1 MMNRRDFIKSAAA
14 AAGVLLSPL
23 HGHAIAQTDAAGEGA
38 QSPGRNPFLI
48 GGFAPVRDEVT
59 IENLPVRGQIP
70 RDIVGVYMRNGPNP
84 AYPPISY
91 FYPFDGDGMIHALY
105 FENGRVSYRNRFVN
119 TAGLKAERRAGR
131 AIYGGLFKPIP
142 PDPAFVA
149 PDGDPSPFKKVANT
163 HVIRHAGRYLALRED
178 DLPYEVTRE
187 LETVG
192 KWDFYGAV
200 RDTVTAHPKIDA
212 ATGELFMFR
221 YSARPPYL
229 VLRVVDPSGRLV
241 RQEPLDLP
249 AAFVVHDMAITTNH
263 VLLFL
268 CPFVMEPE
276 KATRG
281 EPFFNWQPERGT
293 RIAVVRRDGTGQT
306 LWFATEAFFMFHFMN
321 AHETESGIVTEYC
334 QFPSL
339 PSVGNLPALWRMT
352 LDFKTG
358 NARRQQVDE
367 RPGEFPRVDSRIW
380 GRPYRYGWLPVVTQK
395 KRAPGTWS
403 ALARYDFKTGAI
415 ATHDF
420 GPGREVDEPVF
431 VARSGRKDEGDGW
444 IMTYVYDA
452 ATDRSTFVILDARES
467 ERAPIAEIA
476 LSRRVPHG
484 FHGDWMPA
492 ESPHAM

>member
-1 MMNRRDFIKSAAA
+1 MLNRRDLLRTAAVST
-14 AAGVLLSPL
+14 AAGVLLSHP
-23 HGHAIAQTDAAGEGA
+23 HGHAIAQTVAAGERA
-38 QSPGRNPFLI
+38 RSPASNPFLL
-48 GGFAPVRDEVT
+48 GGFAPVQDELTV
-59 IENLPVRGQIP
+59 ESLPLRGEIP

-105 FENGRVSYRNRFVN
+105 FENGRVSYRNRFVD
-119 TAGLKAERRAGR
+119 TAGLKAERRAGH

-142 PDPAFVA
+142 PDPAFVP

-163 HVIRHAGRYLALRED
+163 HVIRHGGRYLALRED
-178 DLPYEVTRE
+178 DLPYEMTRE

-192 KWDFYGAV
+192 KWDFHGAV
-200 RDTVTAHPKIDA
+200 RDTVTAHPKIDP

-241 RQEPLDLP
+241 RQVPLDVP
-249 AAFVVHDMAITTNH
+249 AAFVVHDLAITSNH
-263 VLLFL
+263 VVFFL
-268 CPFVMEPE
+268 CPFVMEPDV
-276 KATRG
+276 ADRG
-281 EPFFNWQPERGT
+281 APFFDWQPERGT
-293 RIAVVRRDGTGQT
+293 RIAVIRRDGAGPT
-306 LWFATEAFFMFHFMN
+306 LWFATEPFFMFHFMN
-321 AHETESGIVTEYC
+321 AHETENGIATEYC
-334 QFPSL
+334 QFASL
-339 PSVGNLPALWRMT
+339 PNAGNPPALWRMT

-358 NARRQQVDE
+358 GAKREQLDE
-367 RPGEFPRVDSRIW
+367 RPGEFPRVDPRTW
-380 GRPYRYGWLPVVTQK
+380 GRPYRYGWLPVATQQ

-420 GPGREVDEPVF
+420 GPGREIDEPVF
-431 VARSGRKDEGDGW
+431 VARSGSNGEGDGW

-452 ATDRSTFVILDARES
+452 ASDRSTFVILDALDFDRV
-467 ERAPIAEIA
+467 PIAEIG
-476 LSRRVPHG
+476 LPRRVPHG

-492 ESPHAM
+492 G